1 MSPEPVPPPGVMPF
15 PPGTVI
21 AGGKYRV
28 NRLLGEGGMG
38 WVVVA
43 THLQLEQRVA
53 LKFMRSAKNPEAV
66 ARFLREARAAARI
79 QSEHVARVS
88 DVGTLENG
96 SPYLVMEYLEGED
109 LSELID
115 AKGALPEFLAVDYA
129 MQACE
134 GLAEAHAAGIIH
146 RDLKPANLFLARR
159 TDGSVRVKL
168 LDFGISK
175 LSPAP
180 GSQPEINMT
189 STQALMGSPLYM
201 APEQMRSSRSV
212 DRRADIWSMGTI
224 IYEMLT
230 GHSPFEGET
239 LPEVCARILS
249 DPAASMLSLQPD
261 LAPELDT
268 VVLRCLEKN
277 PDRRYPDVAALAQAL
292 GEFGSDEIRSTAERI
307 GRVSR
312 GRVTPRTDTY
322 EDVPARSQDVD
333 LESAVMT
340 NPLVGRQATERE
352 SAETQIET
360 QIAKT
365 ALVATSA
372 SFTRGSNP
380 LTKRGPT
387 LPLVVAGGGLAG
399 AIVLAILFVAMRG
412 PSTQPGA
419 TSGSVTSAATHAAAS
434 ESMNVPRA
442 SINVP
447 TAAAAPPALAPA
459 STAAPGWTAAPSA
472 APAPTTTAQPV
483 VVPASLPVVPA
494 SLPVATPPAPPPP
507 ARTTAPRATAAPAA
521 ASVAAPKPSAAP
533 AATSS
538 FGGRD

>member
-1 MSPEPVPPPGVMPF
+1 MNPDPNAPAAQMPF

-28 NRLLGEGGMG
+28 SRLLGEGGMG

-115 AKGALPEFLAVDYA
+115 AKGALPEYLAVDYA

-175 LSPAP
+175 LTPAP
-180 GSQPEINMT
+180 GSQPEIHMT

-230 GHSPFEGET
+230 GRSPFEGTT
-239 LPEVCARILS
+239 LPEVCAKILA
-249 DPAASMLSLQPD
+249 DTPTPMASLQPD
-261 LAPELDT
+261 LPPELDA
-268 VVLRCLEKN
+268 VVLRCLEKS
-277 PDRRYPDVAALAQAL
+277 PDKRYPDVAALAHAL
-292 GEFGSDEIRSTAERI
+292 GAFGTDEIRSTAERI
-307 GRVSR
+307 GRVR
-312 GRVTPRTDTY
+312 RVHVAPRAEKFD
-322 EDVPARSQDVD
+322 DAPAPSQDLD
-333 LESAVMT
+333 LESAAIT
-340 NPLVGRQATERE
+340 NPLARQAAERE
-352 SAETQIET
+352 SVETQV
-360 QIAKT
+360 AKT

-380 LTKRGPT
+380 LIKRRPT

-399 AIVLAILFVAMRG
+399 ALVLAIVFVAMRG
-412 PSTQPGA
+412 PPAQPAA
-419 TSGSVTSAATHAAAS
+419 TSGSVTSSATRAPAS
-434 ESMNVPRA
+434 ESM
-442 SINVP
+442 NVP
-447 TAAAAPPALAPA
+447 TAAAAPPALPPA
-459 STAAPGWTAAPSA
+459 STATPGWTAAPNA
-472 APAPTTTAQPV
+472 APAPTTTAPPTV
-483 VVPASLPVVPA
+483 LPA
-494 SLPVATPPAPPPP
+494 SLPVATLTPAPP
-507 ARTTAPRATAAPAA
+507 ARTVAPRATTPAA
-521 ASVAAPKPSAAP
+521 APVAAPKPSAAPAP

>member
-1 MSPEPVPPPGVMPF
+1 MNAAPPPAAAPMPF

-53 LKFMRSAKNPEAV
+53 LKFMRSANNPEAG

-109 LSELID
+109 LAALID
-115 AKGALPEFLAVDYA
+115 AKGALPDYLAIDYA

-134 GLAEAHAAGIIH
+134 GLAEAHAAGIVH

-175 LSPAP
+175 LAPAP
-180 GSQPEINMT
+180 GSQPEIHMT

-230 GHSPFEGET
+230 GHSPFEGDS

-249 DPAASMLSLQPD
+249 EAPASILTYQPD
-261 LAPELDT
+261 LPPELDA
-268 VVLRCLEKN
+268 VVLRCLEKK
-277 PDRRYPDVAALAQAL
+277 PEERYPDVAALAKAL
-292 GEFGSDEIRSTAERI
+292 STFGTDEIRSTAQRIERVK
-307 GRVSR
+307 R
-312 GRVTPRTDTY
+312 
-322 EDVPARSQDVD
+322 VD
-333 LESAVMT
+333 LAPLSESYDDEPTRVGDMDVESAAVT
-340 NPLVGRQATERE
+340 NPLARQHELLEGPDDRGT
-352 SAETQIET
+352 TPMP
-360 QIAKT
+360 KT
-365 ALVATSA
+365 AV
-372 SFTRGSNP
+372 
-380 LTKRGPT
+380 
-387 LPLVVAGGGLAG
+387 
-399 AIVLAILFVAMRG
+399 
-412 PSTQPGA
+412 
-419 TSGSVTSAATHAAAS
+419 AATHASFSRGEATGAKRPGSSRLALARGGVAAAVVLAIAFVALRGPQAEPAATGATVAS
-434 ESMNVPRA
+434 AGTRAVAETTATASAPVVTESAIPTMAVTALPRA
-442 SINVP
+442 PAAPSTAPNPVP
-447 TAAAAPPALAPA
+447 VTPLATAALVAPPAPVRVAPA
-459 STAAPGWTAAPSA
+459 TRSTVT
-472 APAPTTTAQPV
+472 PAG
-483 VVPASLPVVPA
+483 
-494 SLPVATPPAPPPP
+494 
-507 ARTTAPRATAAPAA
+507 
-521 ASVAAPKPSAAP
+521 AAPKPAP
-533 AATSS
+533 KPASTTG

>member
-380 LTKRGPT
+380 LIKRGANV
-387 LPLVVAGGGLAG
+387 PLVVAGGGLAG
-399 AIVLAILFVAMRG
+399 AVVLAILFVAMRG
-412 PSTQPGA
+412 PTAQPA
-419 TSGSVTSAATHAAAS
+419 VTSGSVTSAATHAVAF
-434 ESMNVPRA
+434 ESM
-442 SINVP
+442 NVP
-447 TAAAAPPALAPA
+447 TAAAAPPALPPA
-459 STAAPGWTAAPSA
+459 SAAAPGWTAAPTA
-472 APAPTTTAQPV
+472 APAPTMTAPPV
-483 VVPASLPVVPA
+483 VVPASLPV
-494 SLPVATPPAPPPP
+494 ATTPTPPPP
-507 ARTTAPRATAAPAA
+507 SRPTAPRATAAPAA
-521 ASVAAPKPSAAP
+521 APVAAPKPSAAPAP